1 MGWYIHHVNLPA
13 TNVARTRAF
22 LRDILGFKLGDWRY
36 PEQQG
41 ELHHDDDSIA
51 FFGSGNRGIHAVRP
65 IPTFATD
72 NGFHHNPTVGGH
84 FALTVP
90 DLKPIMKRF
99 DDAGIVYSDAGIYA
113 MAGVQQIYV
122 YDPSMNVIE
131 INQVHDQSGGAPAP
145 SADEQHGIWKETG
158 DTDSGDWYIHH
169 VNIPASDVRETVAF
183 FRDLV
188 GLKEGTWAYP
198 DGQQLGDFDRGA
210 NAIAVFGSENR
221 GIHIV
226 KPDPA
231 FAAKNGFKHNPT
243 IGGHKAFTVQ
253 NIDAVIDRLNKAGID
268 YTDAGT
274 YAMAGVRQVYVF
286 DPSFNFIEV
295 NQID

>member
-1 MGWYIHHVNLPA
+1 MGWYIHHVNLPS
-13 TNVARTRAF
+13 NDVPKTRAF
-22 LRDILGFKLGDWRY
+22 LRDVLGFQTGDWCY
-36 PEQQG
+36 PEKQG
-41 ELHHDDDSIA
+41 ELHHDDNSIA

-65 IPTFATD
+65 IPTFAAD
-72 NGFHHNPTVGGH
+72 NGFVHNPTVGGH

-90 DLKPIMKRF
+90 DLKPVMQRF
-99 DDAGIVYSDAGIYA
+99 DEAGVVYSDAGIYA

-131 INQVHDQSGGAPAP
+131 INQLHDQSGGAPP
-145 SADEQHGIWKETG
+145 PTEDEQHGIWMEP
-158 DTDSGDWYIHH
+158 GDWYIHH
-169 VNIPASDVRETVAF
+169 VNIPSHDVRATVAF

-188 GLKEGTWAYP
+188 GLTEGVWAYP
-198 DGQQLGDFDRGA
+198 DQVGDFDRESDALA
-210 NAIAVFGSENR
+210 NFGTENR

-231 FAAKNGFKHNPT
+231 FAMKNGFKHNPT
-243 IGGHKAFTVQ
+243 VGGHKAFTVKD
-253 NIDAVIDRLNKAGID
+253 IGAVIDRLNKAGID

-274 YAMAGVRQVYVF
+274 YAMDGVHQVYVF

-295 NQID
+295 NQVA

>member
-13 TNVARTRAF
+13 TNVPKTRAF
-22 LRDILGFKLGDWRY
+22 LRDVIGFKLGDWTY
-36 PEQQG
+36 PENQG
-41 ELHHDDDSIA
+41 ELHHDDNSIA

-65 IPTFATD
+65 IPTFAVD
-72 NGFHHNPTVGGH
+72 NGFVHNPTVGGH

-90 DLKPIMKRF
+90 DLQPIMQRF
-99 DDAGIVYSDAGIYA
+99 DEAGVVYSDAGIYA

-131 INQVHDQSGGAPAP
+131 INQLHDESGGAPPPAE
-145 SADEQHGIWKETG
+145 DEQHGIWMEP
-158 DTDSGDWYIHH
+158 GDWYIHH
-169 VNIPASDVRETVAF
+169 VNITANDVRETVAF

-188 GLKEGTWAYP
+188 GLKEGVWAYP
-198 DGQQLGDFDRGA
+198 DKVGDFDRASDALA
-210 NAIAVFGSENR
+210 NFGTENR

-231 FAAKNGFKHNPT
+231 FAQKNGFKHNPT
-243 IGGHKAFTVQ
+243 IGGHKAFTVMD
-253 NIDAVIDRLNKAGID
+253 IGAVIDRLNKFGID

-274 YAMAGVRQVYVF
+274 YAMAGVHQVYVF
-286 DPSFNFIEV
+286 DPSFNFIEI
-295 NQID
+295 NQVA